1 MDRNENLEYLKKA
14 QTCIKLNKFISA
26 IEQKNLQPY
35 ISRMLNNDIDVSTV
49 SDETLELIV
58 ENIKQELKELQ

>member
-14 QTCIKLNKFISA
+14 QTCIKLNKFISS